1 MINIKRYGTLC
12 LSAILAA
19 AFVLTP
25 AVKIFAEEGDTAAD
39 RETQRQTC
47 YAEPTDSNGLTNWPQ
62 GPAVYADSAI
72 VMDMNSGAIL
82 YGKQI
87 DKQHYPASIT
97 KLLTT
102 LVALDH
108 AKLTDKV
115 EFSQDSISFLQ
126 YGDAHIGMRAGEEL
140 TLEDSLYAVLLAS
153 ANEVSYAVAE
163 SVGKQMGGDYNT
175 FIEAM
180 NEESDALGCTGSHW
194 TNANGLHDEQHYT
207 TAHDMA
213 LIGAAVYQK
222 EAFRT
227 IAQSLTHQIP
237 PTNLVNEVR
246 TVNQKH
252 KMLWPQNANY
262 YEYCKG
268 GKTGYTGQARTTLVT
283 MADNG
288 ELQLVA
294 VVLYDFGSDA
304 YTDTRAIFD
313 YGFNNFSKV
322 MLKDQ
327 EKADGVRSYKDE
339 ENAYVVLPPNVKF
352 SDLKAEVKAKD
363 GSVNEGTVTYTYE
376 GQIVGKAD
384 VTLDNKK
391 SVEKPTIT
399 KGTEKTGTTTDRKEK
414 ESRPVVLIAVVAV
427 VLVLVTGAV
436 AWIKYKQ
443 AKSRRHRRKRHRR
456 KTSQKDIAEKEKT
469 LTSRQNLF
477 IIILYGRLQ
486 VKAMTERVGFI

>member
-268 GKTGYTGQARTTLVT
+268 GKTGYTDQARTTLVT

-322 MLKDQ
+322 MLK
-327 EKADGVRSYKDE
+327 
-339 ENAYVVLPPNVKF
+339 
-352 SDLKAEVKAKD
+352 DLKAEVKAKD

-456 KTSQKDIAEKEKT
+456 KTSQKKK
-469 LTSRQNLF
+469 
-477 IIILYGRLQ
+477 
-486 VKAMTERVGFI
+486 KP

>member
-1 MINIKRYGTLC
+1 M
-12 LSAILAA
+12 
-19 AFVLTP
+19 
-25 AVKIFAEEGDTAAD
+25 
-39 RETQRQTC
+39 
-47 YAEPTDSNGLTNWPQ
+47 
-62 GPAVYADSAI
+62 
-72 VMDMNSGAIL
+72 
-82 YGKQI
+82 
-87 DKQHYPASIT
+87 
-97 KLLTT
+97 
-102 LVALDH
+102 
-108 AKLTDKV
+108 
-115 EFSQDSISFLQ
+115 
-126 YGDAHIGMRAGEEL
+126 
-140 TLEDSLYAVLLAS
+140 
-153 ANEVSYAVAE
+153 
-163 SVGKQMGGDYNT
+163 
-175 FIEAM
+175 
-180 NEESDALGCTGSHW
+180 
-194 TNANGLHDEQHYT
+194 
-207 TAHDMA
+207 
-213 LIGAAVYQK
+213 
-222 EAFRT
+222 
-227 IAQSLTHQIP
+227 
-237 PTNLVNEVR
+237 
-246 TVNQKH
+246 
-252 KMLWPQNANY
+252 
-262 YEYCKG
+262 
-268 GKTGYTGQARTTLVT
+268 T

-322 MLKDQ
+322 MLKDL
-327 EKADGVRSYKDE
+327 EKADGVRLYKDE

-456 KTSQKDIAEKEKT
+456 KTSQKKK
-469 LTSRQNLF
+469 
-477 IIILYGRLQ
+477 
-486 VKAMTERVGFI
+486 KP

>member
-268 GKTGYTGQARTTLVT
+268 GKTGYTDQARTTLVT

-294 VVLYDFGSDA
+294 VVLYDFGVDA

-456 KTSQKDIAEKEKT
+456 KTSQKKK
-469 LTSRQNLF
+469 
-477 IIILYGRLQ
+477 
-486 VKAMTERVGFI
+486 KP

>member
-252 KMLWPQNANY
+252 KMLWPQNDNY

-268 GKTGYTGQARTTLVT
+268 GKTGYTDQARTTLVT

-288 ELQLVA
+288 DMQLVA
-294 VVLYDFGSDA
+294 VVLYDFGNDA
-304 YTDTRAIFD
+304 YIDTRAMFD
-313 YGFNNFSKV
+313 YAYSNFSKIS
-322 MLKDQ
+322 LKDQ
-327 EKADGVRSYKDE
+327 KLPEGVKSYEDE
-339 ENAYVVLPPNVKF
+339 DAYIVLPKSAQF
-352 SDLKAEVKAKD
+352 SDVKAEVKEDSNKD
-363 GSVNEGTVTYTYE
+363 GSGTVTFTYK
-376 GQIVGKAD
+376 GQEVGSVKAA
-384 VTLDNKK
+384 
-391 SVEKPTIT
+391 I
-399 KGTEKTGTTTDRKEK
+399 EKTEESSAAVLGKKKDKTTST
-414 ESRPVVLIAVVAV
+414 VVTGISKFMKIVIGVVIAVVILLIIIV
-427 VLVLVTGAV
+427 VLAN
-436 AWIKYKQ
+436 YRKQ
-443 AKSRRHRRKRHRR
+443 IRRRRRKKGKRRNAKSGNVKRKKKRRR
-456 KTSQKDIAEKEKT
+456 
-469 LTSRQNLF
+469 
-477 IIILYGRLQ
+477 
-486 VKAMTERVGFI
+486 

>member
-268 GKTGYTGQARTTLVT
+268 GKTGYTDQARTTLVT

-313 YGFNNFSKV
+313 YGFNNFRKV
-322 MLKDQ
+322 EVPGGAVTIPKDVQ
-327 EKADGVRSYKDE
+327 VSDLTTTESADGEAVRE
-339 ENAYVVLPPNVKF
+339 
-352 SDLKAEVKAKD
+352 
-363 GSVNEGTVTYTYE
+363 TYYF
-376 GQIVGKAD
+376 GQDYFVG
-384 VTLDNKK
+384 
-391 SVEKPTIT
+391 
-399 KGTEKTGTTTDRKEK
+399 TGTKTEEVAQDTEEPETLTPEVTVEPQNDPENETDTTGSANLSQIYKI
-414 ESRPVVLIAVVAV
+414 VIYILAGLIG
-427 VLVLVTGAV
+427 LTVLVTIISAV
-436 AWIKYKQ
+436 
-443 AKSRRHRRKRHRR
+443 RKRHRR
-456 KTSQKDIAEKEKT
+456 KRRRK
-469 LTSRQNLF
+469 
-477 IIILYGRLQ
+477 GR
-486 VKAMTERVGFI
+486 K

>member
-268 GKTGYTGQARTTLVT
+268 GKTGYTDQARTTLVT

-322 MLKDQ
+322 MLKDL
-327 EKADGVRSYKDE
+327 EKADG
-339 ENAYVVLPPNVKF
+339 
-352 SDLKAEVKAKD
+352 
-363 GSVNEGTVTYTYE
+363 
-376 GQIVGKAD
+376 
-384 VTLDNKK
+384 
-391 SVEKPTIT
+391 
-399 KGTEKTGTTTDRKEK
+399 TG
-414 ESRPVVLIAVVAV
+414 
-427 VLVLVTGAV
+427 G
-436 AWIKYKQ
+436 
-443 AKSRRHRRKRHRR
+443 
-456 KTSQKDIAEKEKT
+456 KDIAEKEKT

>member
-82 YGKQI
+82 Y
-87 DKQHYPASIT
+87 
-97 KLLTT
+97 
-102 LVALDH
+102 
-108 AKLTDKV
+108 
-115 EFSQDSISFLQ
+115 
-126 YGDAHIGMRAGEEL
+126 
-140 TLEDSLYAVLLAS
+140 
-153 ANEVSYAVAE
+153 
-163 SVGKQMGGDYNT
+163 GKQMGGDYNT

-456 KTSQKDIAEKEKT
+456 KTSQKKK
-469 LTSRQNLF
+469 
-477 IIILYGRLQ
+477 
-486 VKAMTERVGFI
+486 KP

>member
-194 TNANGLHDEQHYT
+194 T
-207 TAHDMA
+207 
-213 LIGAAVYQK
+213 
-222 EAFRT
+222 

-268 GKTGYTGQARTTLVT
+268 GKTGYTDQARTTLVT

-322 MLKDQ
+322 MLKDL

-456 KTSQKDIAEKEKT
+456 KTSQKKK
-469 LTSRQNLF
+469 
-477 IIILYGRLQ
+477 
-486 VKAMTERVGFI
+486 KP

>member
-194 TNANGLHDEQHYT
+194 TNAN
-207 TAHDMA
+207 
-213 LIGAAVYQK
+213 
-222 EAFRT
+222 
-227 IAQSLTHQIP
+227 
-237 PTNLVNEVR
+237 VR
-246 TVNQKH
+246 TVDQKH
-252 KMLWPQNANY
+252 KMLRPLNANY

-268 GKTGYTGQARTTLVT
+268 GKTGYTDQARTTLVT

-322 MLKDQ
+322 MLKDL

-456 KTSQKDIAEKEKT
+456 KTSQKKK
-469 LTSRQNLF
+469 
-477 IIILYGRLQ
+477 
-486 VKAMTERVGFI
+486 KP

>member
-268 GKTGYTGQARTTLVT
+268 GK
-283 MADNG
+283 
-288 ELQLVA
+288 
-294 VVLYDFGSDA
+294 
-304 YTDTRAIFD
+304 I
-313 YGFNNFSKV
+313 
-322 MLKDQ
+322 
-327 EKADGVRSYKDE
+327 
-339 ENAYVVLPPNVKF
+339 
-352 SDLKAEVKAKD
+352 
-363 GSVNEGTVTYTYE
+363 
-376 GQIVGKAD
+376 
-384 VTLDNKK
+384 
-391 SVEKPTIT
+391 
-399 KGTEKTGTTTDRKEK
+399 
-414 ESRPVVLIAVVAV
+414 
-427 VLVLVTGAV
+427 
-436 AWIKYKQ
+436 
-443 AKSRRHRRKRHRR
+443 
-456 KTSQKDIAEKEKT
+456 
-469 LTSRQNLF
+469 
-477 IIILYGRLQ
+477 
-486 VKAMTERVGFI
+486 

>member
-194 TNANGLHDEQHYT
+194 TNAN
-207 TAHDMA
+207 
-213 LIGAAVYQK
+213 
-222 EAFRT
+222 
-227 IAQSLTHQIP
+227 
-237 PTNLVNEVR
+237 
-246 TVNQKH
+246 
-252 KMLWPQNANY
+252 Y

-268 GKTGYTGQARTTLVT
+268 GKTGYTDQARTTLVT

-322 MLKDQ
+322 MLKDL

-456 KTSQKDIAEKEKT
+456 KTSQKKK
-469 LTSRQNLF
+469 
-477 IIILYGRLQ
+477 
-486 VKAMTERVGFI
+486 KP